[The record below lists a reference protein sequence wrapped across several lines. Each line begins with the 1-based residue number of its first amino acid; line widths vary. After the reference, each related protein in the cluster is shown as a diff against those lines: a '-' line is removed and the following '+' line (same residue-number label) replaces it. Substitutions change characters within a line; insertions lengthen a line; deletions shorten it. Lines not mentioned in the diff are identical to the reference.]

1 MKVSPSILAMDFN
14 NIESE
19 TNRIN
24 NTDCE
29 FIHLDV
35 MDGKFVPNQTFDDT
49 LIKILKFK
57 QLFDTH
63 LMIKEPL
70 KQLHKYEPYTKYLTF
85 HYEAEDQ
92 EDILEYLKTKENKCL
107 IGISIKPNTDVTVL
121 DEMLPY
127 LDLVLVM
134 SVEPGKGGQKF
145 MDSALSKIEYLKE
158 KKQAFNYKYLIEV
171 DGGINEETAK
181 LVKGVGCEVVVA
193 GSYVFSSSDYQTAIN
208 KIR

>member
-35 MDGKFVPNQTFDDT
+35 MDGKFVPNQTFDDS
-49 LIKILKFK
+49 LIKKLKFK

-63 LMIKEPL
+63 LMIENPL
-70 KQLHKYEPYTKYLTF
+70 SVIERYIEISDYVTF
-85 HYEAEDQ
+85 HYEAESH
-92 EDILEYLKTKENKCL
+92 EDILNYLKYNKHSK
-107 IGISIKPNTDVTVL
+107 IGLSIKPNTDVSVL
-121 DEMLPY
+121 EEMLPY

-134 SVEPGKGGQKF
+134 SVEPGFGGQKF
-145 MDSALSKIEYLKE
+145 MDSSLAKIKYLKE
-158 KKQAFNYKYLIEV
+158 QKNINNYNYLIEV
-171 DGGINEETAK
+171 DGGINEENAAK
-181 LVKGVGCEVVVA
+181 VKDAGCEVVVA
-193 GSYVFSSSDYQTAIN
+193 GTYIFKALDYQEQIN